1 MPIINTERRNTK
13 LLSIVPA
20 SVVKLE
26 PGTLDI
32 KSGVAACA
40 TRPVGDLNCGWR
52 PAPTRSPRVPYPPMQ
67 AFAIQGKKIAHRF
80 LWPVSFSRIPLLILS
95 RSRI

>member
-26 PGTLDI
+26 PGTLEI
-32 KSGVAACA
+32 KSGVVACA

-52 PAPTRSPRVPYPPMQ
+52 PAPTRSPRGDLSTNAGICLQ
-67 AFAIQGKKIAHRF
+67 AKKIARRF
-80 LWPVSFSRIPLLILS
+80 LWPGFLLTDS
-95 RSRI
+95 PSNTK